1 MKNHE
6 PANGPA
12 FYTIKQA
19 AWLLGVSEDAVSRDI
34 RVGLLPMVQ
43 RRSRRMI
50 PAAVINRRL
59 VKSVKGGDA

>member
-1 MKNHE
+1 MTSQM

-19 AWLLGVSEDAVSRDI
+19 AWLLGVSEDAIARDI
-34 RVGLLPMVQ
+34 RVGLIPVVR
-43 RRSRRMI
+43 RRSRSVI

-59 VKSVKGGDA
+59 IESGEGDAR

>member
-1 MKNHE
+1 MINQT

-19 AWLLGVSEDAVSRDI
+19 AWLLGVSVDAVARDV
-34 RVGLLPMVQ
+34 RVGLIPVVR
-43 RRSRRMI
+43 RRSRSMI